1 MLTQKEKEFV
11 EYWEIHREKEGRF
24 VHQLLMGL
32 PVGLCFGLP
41 ILVALIFRGWYK
53 WMPYLHTEDLVV
65 VMIAVSG
72 IVLFY
77 SIFRQRY
84 LWDQK
89 EQQYKEL
96 KAKK

>member
-11 EYWEIHREKEGRF
+11 DYWETHRENQGRF
-24 VHQLLMGL
+24 VYQLLAGL
-32 PVGLCFGLP
+32 PLGLCFGLP

-53 WMPYLHTEDLVV
+53 WMPYLHPEDLIVVTIAVFLVV
-65 VMIAVSG
+65 VFFA
-72 IVLFY
+72 
-77 SIFRQRY
+77 IFRQRF
-84 LWDQK
+84 LWEQK